1 MIDSVKDALALLNS
15 TPASAPASRFGVI
28 QRLISRTQAAPE
40 TDAAIVALSKQ
51 RPQVVEPQVY
61 SNPRR
66 PVRNE
71 AQPVRNADVA
81 AAQVKPARVENEVD
95 PIEGFGPGKAIYG
108 QWGNGKLS
116 TRGGMSGSYEALP
129 GYGKIKFE
137 LGGYTGLLTNVK
149 EGVAW
154 NPETQS
160 LFHFKHRVDDGKFV
174 IGRFQEFESSE
185 LKNKPVSFSGEMNG
199 NTIKLEGGLTLTVN
213 KDGTVTAEGEAPA
226 ELKEGQKY
234 FPDHESYHDG
244 KLKGQGFMD
253 KNGNLVL
260 AFDNG
265 GTIQA
270 AYSLKDGKFAI
281 HGYKNI

>member
-1 MIDSVKDALALLNS
+1 MIDSVKDALSLLNP
-15 TPASAPASRFGVI
+15 TTAPAAGFGVI
-28 QRLISRTQAAPE
+28 QRLISRTRSGGDS
-40 TDAAIVALSKQ
+40 DAAVVALGKT
-51 RPQVVEPQVY
+51 RPQSVEPQIY
-61 SNPRR
+61 TNNRR
-66 PVRNE
+66 PVRV
-71 AQPVRNADVA
+71 QPQQVPASDVRPAD
-81 AAQVKPARVENEVD
+81 VKPAPVENE
-95 PIEGFGPGKAIYG
+95 PLEGFGPGKAIYG
-108 QWGNGKLS
+108 QWGNGKLN

-185 LKNKPVSFSGEMNG
+185 LKNKPVSFSGEMKG
-199 NTIKLEGGLTLTVN
+199 DTIKLEGGLTLTVN

-281 HGYKNI
+281 HGYKNL